1 MTKKILIAVGA
12 LLVLAVAAILVVPSF
27 INWNGYKQ
35 QIESEARKA
44 TGRDLSIDGDI
55 SLALLPAPKLS
66 VKGVR
71 FANAEGG
78 SAPDMATLES
88 LDVRVALMPLLSGK
102 IQVTSLTLVK
112 PTILLEKLPDGRGNW
127 QIAPVG
133 EIAPAPSEAAH
144 EGIGGGGLSLS
155 FDRVRIEN
163 GTFIYRDVAAGSEQ
177 KLEALDSEIHVGS
190 LSGPFDAT
198 GTATYQGIKAR
209 FEAGAGALSAGQP
222 ATVRLKLGLGA
233 PESVLEFSGT
243 VATETEAGP
252 HLTGKLLAAGDDLG
266 ALLNAVSPGAGS
278 SALTKQK
285 FSLSS
290 DIDAGAT
297 GGGAKNLT
305 LVLGDQQATGE
316 ASVELGEMIK
326 AKLAMSL
333 PGLDLDKLL
342 ALAAPAPGAQ
352 TPAAVPQTE
361 AKPPSF
367 ALPQNILADIDLGIE
382 AISYNNGV
390 VNKVRLVAQVANG
403 ELSLTRFNASLPGG
417 SDVALAGKLATV
429 EGLPSFAGTLELHSD
444 NLRSLLEWL
453 KVTIPDMPP
462 DRLRKLSLASR
473 VTATPNQLQIAEM
486 DLRFDS
492 SRVAGGI
499 VVALPTGDRK
509 VPGLGI
515 GLAIDKINLDA
526 YLPSKPAGAA
536 GTTQPAT
543 TQPSATGATQTAGAG
558 KETGSGG
565 LPLDALKPLA
575 GLNAN
580 VELKVG
586 SLTMNDQT
594 AKGVHLDATL
604 QGGTLTLR
612 DVSVKD
618 FAGGSGNLSGTVA
631 NLATEPTLDS
641 QFSLKVADATRV
653 LQFAGMENPPQKLGK
668 LAFTGKLSG
677 GRQQVAYDIAF
688 DIAGIGANGKA
699 KGTASGLGAGIPKI
713 DTDFALTAK
722 NAGPLLEMAGLAGAS
737 GAKLGQLDFSGT
749 AKSGEDQVTYNA
761 SLSLAGIAGKGSFD
775 GAVSG
780 LTGTPHVDTQ
790 IDLSADKPAPL
801 LALFGV
807 DGPTA
812 AKLGALAIRGTLKG
826 GADDMALNL
835 ALGGLGG
842 SATLQGGIKAMATP
856 PSFNLVMTANHP
868 ELRQLA
874 SAFAPNA
881 APGNASLGPLS
892 LSATAT
898 GTTENAKV
906 TDLALKMGPS
916 DLAGTVE
923 YAAPQGGRPMLTA
936 NLTSTMF
943 DVSPF
948 VPAPKGGDSKK
959 NAPAGERWSKE
970 PLDLSALDG
979 LDADVTAKAQHF
991 VMNETKIDNLD
1002 THMTLKDGTLT
1013 IDKFTGNTYGGAV
1026 DLAGTLASRGTPT
1039 FQGRLSGTN
1048 LSSSQLMGAGLLA
1061 DRITGPV
1068 TVTTDLNAAGAS
1080 MAELVSN
1087 LNGNGNLNGNITV
1100 LSKIEQ
1106 QVGSIGLNLLG
1117 SLAQQKLGAAGT
1129 QIQGLTQI
1137 ADTAYR
1143 AFTGVPNSLT
1153 GDFLI
1158 RNGKV
1163 TTDNLA
1169 LANANARALA
1179 QGAADLP
1186 AWTLDLL
1193 ATIFRAPDLNQPY
1206 LQLNLNGLLDSPNT
1220 KFKGFQGTNA
1230 SAPAA
1235 SDLLQQVL
1243 PSGTGTN
1250 GTQKPTGIWQ
1260 QILPGV
1266 LGTGQSGG
1274 GSGTG
1279 TPAPVPSVNIPGVT
1293 VPESAT
1299 TTAPTGNEP
1308 GAAGVTTAPETTAP
1322 AITAPATTIPETT
1335 APAITA
1341 PETTAPATTIPETA
1355 APATTGPA
1363 TTIPE
1368 TTAPATTA
1376 PVTTQPDTTTPPAA
1390 NGSST
1395 TEPGAAGATGA
1406 PAATETAPAQPD
1418 TTTEEPAGEPG
1429 AGGVDG
1435 TGGSSPNNL
1444 QPSQQSNPINQ
1455 LLQGILQQPSQQQ

>member
-12 LLVLAVAAILVVPSF
+12 LLVLAVAAVLVVPSF
-27 INWNGYKQ
+27 IDWNGYKQ

-78 SAPDMATLES
+78 SAPDMASLES

-112 PTILLEKLPDGRGNW
+112 PTILLEKLADGRGNW
-127 QIAPVG
+127 EMAPAG
-133 EIAPAPSEAAH
+133 EAAAAPSEAAH
-144 EGIGGGGLSLS
+144 EGIGNGGGLSLS
-155 FDRVRIEN
+155 FDRVRIQN
-163 GTFIYRDVAAGSEQ
+163 GTFVYRDAAAGTEH
-177 KLEALDSEIHVGS
+177 KLEALDSEIHVAS

-198 GTATYQGIKAR
+198 GTATYQGIKTR
-209 FEAGAGALSAGQP
+209 FEAEAGALSTGQP
-222 ATVRLKLGLGA
+222 ATVHLVLGLGD
-233 PESVLEFSGT
+233 PESKLEFSGT
-243 VATETEAGP
+243 ALAASEAGP
-252 HLTGKLLAAGDDLG
+252 HLAGKLSAAGDDLD
-266 ALLNAVSPGAGS
+266 ALLRAVSPG
-278 SALTKQK
+278 SAPSPLSKQK
-285 FSLSS
+285 FSLSM
-290 DIDAGAT
+290 DIDAGPT
-297 GGGAKNLT
+297 GGSAKNLT
-305 LVLGDQQATGE
+305 LALGDQQATGE
-316 ASVELGEMIK
+316 ATVALGETIK
-326 AKLAMSL
+326 AKLALSL
-333 PGLDLDKLL
+333 PRLDLDKLL
-342 ALAAPAPGAQ
+342 ASATPPTANQGQAPAP
-352 TPAAVPQTE
+352 VPQT
-361 AKPPSF
+361 KPPSF

-417 SDVALAGKLATV
+417 SDVALAGKLAAV

-453 KVTIPDMPP
+453 KIAMPDMPP

-473 VTATPNQLQIAEM
+473 VTATPSQLQIAEM

-492 SRVAGGI
+492 SRVAGGV
-499 VVALPTGDRK
+499 VVALPTGERK

-515 GLAIDKINLDA
+515 GLAIDQINLDA
-526 YLPSKPAGAA
+526 YLPPQPTGAA
-536 GTTQPAT
+536 PAQPTT
-543 TQPSATGATQTAGAG
+543 TQPSTGGTGQTADAG
-558 KETGSGG
+558 KAPSSGG

-618 FAGGSGNLSGTVA
+618 FAGGSGNLSGTVT
-631 NLATEPTLDS
+631 NLAAEPALDS

-653 LQFAGMENPPQKLGK
+653 LQFAGMANPPQKLGK

-688 DIAGIGANGKA
+688 DIAGIGASGKA

-713 DTDFALTAK
+713 DTDFNMTAK

-737 GAKLGQLDFSGT
+737 DAKLGQLDFSGT

-761 SLSLAGIAGKGSFD
+761 SLALAGIAGQGSFN

-790 IDLSADKPAPL
+790 IDLSADKPAAL

-812 AKLGALAIRGTLKG
+812 AKLGALAIKGTLKG

-835 ALGGLGG
+835 ALGALGG
-842 SATLQGGIKAMATP
+842 SATVQGGIKAMATP

-874 SAFAPNA
+874 SAFAPGA

-892 LSATAT
+892 LSATAS
-898 GTTENAKV
+898 GTTENAKI

-916 DLAGTVE
+916 DLAGTME
-923 YAAPQGGRPMLTA
+923 YAAPPGARPMLTA

-948 VPAPKGGDSKK
+948 VPPSKGGDSKK
-959 NAPAGERWSKE
+959 NAPAGDRWSKE
-970 PLDLSALDG
+970 PLDLSALDS

-991 VMNETKIDNLD
+991 VMNDTKIDDLD
-1002 THMTLKDGTLT
+1002 AHLTLKDGTLT

-1048 LSSSQLMGAGLLA
+1048 LSSSQLMGSGLLA

-1068 TVTTDLNAAGAS
+1068 TLTTDLNAAGAS

-1106 QVGSIGLNLLG
+1106 QVGSVGLNLLG
-1117 SLAQQKLGAAGT
+1117 SLAQQKLGGVGT

-1186 AWTLDLL
+1186 TWTLDML
-1193 ATIFRAPDLNQPY
+1193 ATVFRAPDLNQPF
-1206 LQLNLNGLLDSPNT
+1206 LQLNLNGLLDAPNT
-1220 KFKGFQGTNA
+1220 KFKGFQGTST

-1235 SDLLQQVL
+1235 TDLLQQVL
-1243 PSGTGTN
+1243 PSGTGTT
-1250 GTQKPTGIWQ
+1250 GTQKPAGIWQ
-1260 QILPGV
+1260 QILPGL
-1266 LGTGQSGG
+1266 LGTGQGG
-1274 GSGTG
+1274 GSGAG
-1279 TPAPVPSVNIPGVT
+1279 TPAPVPG
-1293 VPESAT
+1293 A
-1299 TTAPTGNEP
+1299 TTAPSGNEP
-1308 GAAGVTTAPETTAP
+1308 GAAGLTTAPT
-1322 AITAPATTIPETT
+1322 
-1335 APAITA
+1335 
-1341 PETTAPATTIPETA
+1341 
-1355 APATTGPA
+1355 
-1363 TTIPE
+1363 

-1376 PVTTQPDTTTPPAA
+1376 PATTAPSTTTPPAA
-1390 NGSST
+1390 NDNST
-1395 TEPGAAGATGA
+1395 VEPGAAGVAT
-1406 PAATETAPAQPD
+1406 PPVTTEPAPAQPD
-1418 TTTEEPAGEPG
+1418 STTQEPSGEPG

-1435 TGGSSPNNL
+1435 SGGSSQNSP
-1444 QPSQQSNPINQ
+1444 PSNQQNQGINK
-1455 LLQGILQQPSQQQ
+1455 LLQGILQQPTQQQ

>member
-12 LLVLAVAAILVVPSF
+12 LLVLAVAAVLVVPSF
-27 INWNGYKQ
+27 IDWNGYKA

-66 VKGVR
+66 VEGVR

-112 PTILLEKLPDGRGNW
+112 PTVLLEKLPDGHGNW
-127 QIAPVG
+127 EIAPAG
-133 EIAPAPSEAAH
+133 QAAPAPSEAAH
-144 EGIGGGGLSLS
+144 EGGSGTGGLALS
-155 FDRVRIEN
+155 FDSVRIEN
-163 GTFIYRDVAAGSEQ
+163 GTFIYRDAAAGSEQ

-209 FEAGAGALSAGQP
+209 FEANAGALNAGQP
-222 ATVRLKLGLGA
+222 ATVRLKLGLGD
-233 PESVLEFSGT
+233 PESTLEFAGMVTTAS
-243 VATETEAGP
+243 ETGP
-252 HLTGKLLAAGDDLG
+252 HLTGKLSAGGNDLS
-266 ALLNAVSPGAGS
+266 ALLKTVSPDSGS
-278 SALTKQK
+278 NALMKQK
-285 FSLSS
+285 FALSA
-290 DIDAGAT
+290 DIDAGAQ
-297 GGGAKNLT
+297 GGSAKNLT
-305 LVLGDQQATGE
+305 LALGDQQATGE
-316 ASVELGEMIK
+316 ATAELGELIK
-326 AKLAMSL
+326 AKLTLSL
-333 PGLDLDKLL
+333 PGLDLDKLM
-342 ALAAPAPGAQ
+342 ASAAPAAPADQGQAQ
-352 TPAAVPQTE
+352 QAAAPVPQTRG
-361 AKPPSF
+361 PSF
-367 ALPQNILADIDLGIE
+367 AIPQNIQADIDLGIE
-382 AISYNNGV
+382 AISYNSGV
-390 VNKVRLVAQVANG
+390 VNKVRMVAQVANG
-403 ELSLTRFNASLPGG
+403 EMSLTRFNASLPGG
-417 SDVALAGKLATV
+417 SDVALAGKLAAV
-429 EGLPSFAGTLELHSD
+429 EGVPSFAGTLELHSD

-453 KVTIPDMPP
+453 KVAMPAMPP
-462 DRLRKLSLASR
+462 DRLRKLSLSSR
-473 VTATPNQLQIAEM
+473 VTATPSQLQIAEM

-492 SRVAGGI
+492 SRVAGGV
-499 VVALPTGDRK
+499 VVALPNGERK

-526 YLPSKPAGAA
+526 YLPPEAA
-536 GTTQPAT
+536 GSGTGTQPAPTQPAT
-543 TQPSATGATQTAGAG
+543 TDNNNQAATQPADAA
-558 KETGSGG
+558 KAPPSGG

-631 NLATEPTLDS
+631 NLATQPTLDS
-641 QFSLKVADATRV
+641 QFNLKVADATRV

-677 GRQQVAYDIAF
+677 GGQQVAYDIAF

-699 KGTASGLGAGIPKI
+699 TGTASGLGAGIPKV

-749 AKSGEDQVTYNA
+749 AKSGDDQITYNA
-761 SLSLAGIAGKGSFD
+761 ALALAGISGKGSFN

-790 IDLSADKPAPL
+790 IDVSADKPAAL
-801 LALFGV
+801 LALFGI

-812 AKLGALAIRGTLKG
+812 AKLGALSIKGTLKG

-842 SATLQGGIKAMATP
+842 SATLQGGIKAMAAP

-868 ELRQLA
+868 EMRQLA
-874 SAFAPNA
+874 AAFAPDA

-898 GTTENAKV
+898 GTTQDAKV
-906 TDLALKMGPS
+906 TDLSLKMGPS
-916 DLAGTVE
+916 DLAGTLDYV
-923 YAAPQGGRPMLTA
+923 APPDGRPTLTA

-943 DVSPF
+943 DISPF
-948 VPAPKGGDSKK
+948 VPASKGGGGDANKK
-959 NAPAGERWSKE
+959 NAPAGDRWSKA
-970 PLDLSALDG
+970 PLDLSALDT

-991 VMNETKIDNLD
+991 VMNDTKIDNLD
-1002 THMTLKDGTLT
+1002 AHVTLKNGTLV

-1026 DLAGTLASRGTPT
+1026 DLAGTLVGHGTPT

-1048 LSSSQLMGAGLLA
+1048 LSSSELMGSGLLA

-1068 TVTTDLNAAGAS
+1068 SVTTDLNAAGAS
-1080 MAELVSN
+1080 MSEMVSN
-1087 LNGNGNLNGNITV
+1087 LNGNGNVNGDITV

-1106 QVGSIGLNLLG
+1106 QVGSVGLNLLG
-1117 SLAQQKLGAAGT
+1117 ALAQQKLGGVGT

-1143 AFTGVPNSLT
+1143 SFTGVPNSLT

-1169 LANANARALA
+1169 LANSNARALA

-1186 AWTLDLL
+1186 AWTLDFL
-1193 ATIFRAPDLNQPY
+1193 ATIFRAPDLNQPF
-1206 LQLNLNGLLDSPNT
+1206 LQLNLNGLLDQPNT
-1220 KFKGFQGTNA
+1220 KFKAFQGTNA

-1243 PSGTGTN
+1243 PSGTSN
-1250 GTQKPTGIWQ
+1250 SGTQKPANIWQ

-1279 TPAPVPSVNIPGVT
+1279 TPAAIPDQ
-1293 VPESAT
+1293 
-1299 TTAPTGNEP
+1299 
-1308 GAAGVTTAPETTAP
+1308 TAPEP
-1322 AITAPATTIPETT
+1322 GSGGL
-1335 APAITA
+1335 
-1341 PETTAPATTIPETA
+1341 TTAPATT
-1355 APATTGPA
+1355 
-1363 TTIPE
+1363 
-1368 TTAPATTA
+1368 
-1376 PVTTQPDTTTPPAA
+1376 VPDSGSATPPAA
-1390 NGSST
+1390 NDNST
-1395 TEPGAAGATGA
+1395 AAPGASGLTNPPAT
-1406 PAATETAPAQPD
+1406 TDTAPAQPD
-1418 TTTEEPAGEPG
+1418 NSAPDSSTEEPTGEPG
-1429 AGGVDG
+1429 AGGL
-1435 TGGSSPNNL
+1435 GGSSQNNRQPAQPNSALNKV
-1444 QPSQQSNPINQ
+1444 
-1455 LLQGILQQPSQQQ
+1455 LQGILQPPTQQQQQ

>member
-12 LLVLAVAAILVVPSF
+12 LLVLAVAALLVVPSF
-27 INWNGYKQ
+27 IDWNGYKA
-35 QIESEARKA
+35 QIESEARKQ

-102 IQVTSLTLVK
+102 IQVTSLILVK
-112 PTILLEKLPDGRGNW
+112 PTILLEKLPDGHGNW
-127 QIAPVG
+127 EIAPAG
-133 EIAPAPSEAAH
+133 ETAPAPSEAAH
-144 EGIGGGGLSLS
+144 EGIGNGGGLALS
-155 FDRVRIEN
+155 FDSVRIEN
-163 GTFIYRDVAAGSEQ
+163 GTFIYRDPAAGSEQ
-177 KLEALDSEIHVGS
+177 KLEALDSEIHIGS
-190 LSGPFDAT
+190 FSGPFDAT
-198 GTATYQGIKAR
+198 GSATYQGIKAR
-209 FEAGAGALSAGQP
+209 FEANAGALSAGQP
-222 ATVRLKLGLGA
+222 STVRLKLALGD
-233 PESVLEFSGT
+233 PESTLEFSGVVST
-243 VATETEAGP
+243 DPQAGP
-252 HLTGKLLAAGDDLG
+252 HLAGKLTAGGDDLSALMKALSPG
-266 ALLNAVSPGAGS
+266 GNANALL
-278 SALTKQK
+278 KQK
-285 FSLSS
+285 FSAST
-290 DIDAGAT
+290 DIDAGVA
-297 GGGAKNLT
+297 GGSAKNLT
-305 LVLGDQQATGE
+305 LALGDQQATGE
-316 ASVELGEMIK
+316 ATVALGDLIK
-326 AKLAMSL
+326 AKLTLSL
-333 PGLDLDKLL
+333 PRLDLDKLL
-342 ALAAPAPGAQ
+342 AAAAPPPAGDQSQAQAP
-352 TPAAVPQTE
+352 VPQTR
-361 AKPPSF
+361 PPSF
-367 ALPQNILADIDLGIE
+367 SLPQNILADIDLGIE

-403 ELSLTRFNASLPGG
+403 EVSVTRLNASLPGG
-417 SDVALAGKLATV
+417 SDVALAGKLAAV

-453 KVTIPDMPP
+453 KVAMPAMPP
-462 DRLRKLSLASR
+462 DRLRKLSLSSR
-473 VTATPNQLQIAEM
+473 VTATPSQLQIAEM

-492 SRVAGGI
+492 SRVAGGV
-499 VVALPTGDRK
+499 VVALPNAERK

-515 GLAIDKINLDA
+515 GLAIDQINLDA
-526 YLPSKPAGAA
+526 YLPAAGAA
-536 GTTQPAT
+536 DTTQPQTTQPAT
-543 TQPSATGATQTAGAG
+543 TQPGTTQAGSADTTQTADAS
-558 KETGSGG
+558 KPKPSGG

-586 SLTMNDQT
+586 SLTMNEQT

-618 FAGGSGNLSGTVA
+618 FAGGSGSLSGTVA

-653 LQFAGMENPPQKLGK
+653 LQFAGMDNPPQKLGK
-668 LAFTGKLSG
+668 LAFTGKLSSG
-677 GRQQVAYDIAF
+677 GQQIAYDIAF

-699 KGTASGLGAGIPKI
+699 KGTASGLGAGIPRI

-737 GAKLGQLDFSGT
+737 NAKLGQLDFSGT
-749 AKSGEDQVTYNA
+749 AKSGDDQITYNA
-761 SLSLAGIAGKGSFD
+761 VLALAGIVAKGSFD

-780 LTGTPHVDTQ
+780 LTGTPNVDTQ
-790 IDLSADKPAPL
+790 IDLSADKPAAL
-801 LALFGV
+801 LGLFGV

-812 AKLGALAIRGTLKG
+812 AKLGALAIKGTLKG

-842 SATLQGGIKAMATP
+842 SATLQGGIKPMATP

-874 SAFAPNA
+874 AAFAPDA
-881 APGNASLGPLS
+881 APGNGSLGPLS

-906 TDLALKMGPS
+906 TDLSLKMGAS
-916 DLAGTVE
+916 DLAGTAE
-923 YAAPQGGRPMLTA
+923 YAAPAGGRPMLTA

-948 VPAPKGGDSKK
+948 VPASAGNGNSKK
-959 NAPAGERWSKE
+959 NTPAGDRWSKE
-970 PLDLSALDG
+970 PLDLSALDSM
-979 LDADVTAKAQHF
+979 DADVTAKAQHF
-991 VMNETKIDNLD
+991 VMNDTKIDNLD
-1002 THMTLKDGTLT
+1002 AHLVLKNGTLV
-1013 IDKFTGNTYGGAV
+1013 IDKFTGNTFGGAV

-1039 FQGRLSGTN
+1039 FQGRFAGTN

-1068 TVTTDLNAAGAS
+1068 SVTTDLNAAGAS
-1080 MAELVSN
+1080 MNELVNS

-1106 QVGSIGLNLLG
+1106 QVGSVGLNLLG
-1117 SLAQQKLGAAGT
+1117 SLAQQKLGGVGT
-1129 QIQGLTQI
+1129 QIQGLTQV

-1153 GDFLI
+1153 GDFQI
-1158 RNGKV
+1158 RDGKV

-1186 AWTLDLL
+1186 DWTIDFL
-1193 ATIFRAPDLNQPY
+1193 ATVFRAPDLNQPF
-1206 LQLNLNGLLDSPNT
+1206 LQLNLNGLLDAPNT
-1220 KFKGFQGTNA
+1220 KFKAFQGTNA

-1243 PSGTGTN
+1243 PSGTGNN
-1250 GTQKPTGIWQ
+1250 GTQKPSTIWQ

-1266 LGTGQSGG
+1266 LGTGGG

-1279 TPAPVPSVNIPGVT
+1279 TPAAVPSSNEPGAGGVNAAPVTSTPTVTAPAVTAPSVTTTPPANDNTSVEPGGAGVT
-1293 VPESAT
+1293 GTPPAPAT
-1299 TTAPTGNEP
+1299 DVAPAQPDSTAPEPSSEP
-1308 GAAGVTTAPETTAP
+1308 GAAGV
-1322 AITAPATTIPETT
+1322 
-1335 APAITA
+1335 
-1341 PETTAPATTIPETA
+1341 
-1355 APATTGPA
+1355 G
-1363 TTIPE
+1363 
-1368 TTAPATTA
+1368 
-1376 PVTTQPDTTTPPAA
+1376 
-1390 NGSST
+1390 
-1395 TEPGAAGATGA
+1395 
-1406 PAATETAPAQPD
+1406 
-1418 TTTEEPAGEPG
+1418 
-1429 AGGVDG
+1429 
-1435 TGGSSPNNL
+1435 GGSTQNNL
-1444 QPSQQSNPINQ
+1444 QPTQPSGGLNK
-1455 LLQGILQQPSQQQ
+1455 LLQGILKQQNQQQ

>member
-12 LLVLAVAAILVVPSF
+12 LLLLAVAAILVVPSF

-35 QIESEARKA
+35 QIESEARKT

-127 QIAPVG
+127 QIAPAG
-133 EIAPAPSEAAH
+133 ETALAPSEAAH

-163 GTFIYRDVAAGSEQ
+163 GTFIYRDAAAGSEQ

-209 FEAGAGALSAGQP
+209 FEASAGALSAGQP
-222 ATVRLKLGLGA
+222 ATVRLKLGLGD
-233 PESVLEFSGT
+233 PESTLEFSGT
-243 VATETEAGP
+243 VATTAEAGP
-252 HLTGKLLAAGDDLG
+252 HLTGKLSAAGDDLG
-266 ALLNAVSPGAGS
+266 ALLNTVSPGAGS

-290 DIDAGAT
+290 DIDAGAA
-297 GGGAKNLT
+297 GGSAKNLT

-316 ASVELGEMIK
+316 ASVELGETIK
-326 AKLAMSL
+326 AKLTMSL

-342 ALAAPAPGAQ
+342 ALAAPAPGAQAQ

-390 VNKVRLVAQVANG
+390 INKVRLVAQVANG

-417 SDVALAGKLATV
+417 SDVALAGKLAAV

-453 KVTIPDMPP
+453 KVAMPDMPP

-473 VTATPNQLQIAEM
+473 VTATPSQLQIAEM

-526 YLPSKPAGAA
+526 YLPPKPAGAA
-536 GTTQPAT
+536 GTAQPAT
-543 TQPSATGATQTAGAG
+543 TQPSATGATQPADAG

-580 VELKVG
+580 VEVKVG
-586 SLTMNDQT
+586 SLTMNEQT

-618 FAGGSGNLSGTVA
+618 FAGGSGNLSGTVT
-631 NLATEPTLDS
+631 NLATAPALDS

-677 GRQQVAYDIAF
+677 GGQQVAYDIAF
-688 DIAGIGANGKA
+688 DIAGIGANGQA
-699 KGTASGLGAGIPKI
+699 KGTASGLGAGIPKV

-737 GAKLGQLDFSGT
+737 NAKLGQLDFSGT
-749 AKSGEDQVTYNA
+749 AKSGADQITYNA
-761 SLSLAGIAGKGSFD
+761 TLSLAGIAGNGSFN
-775 GAVSG
+775 GTVSG

-790 IDLSADKPAPL
+790 IDLSADKPAAL

-812 AKLGALAIRGTLKG
+812 AKLGALAIKGTLKG

-916 DLAGTVE
+916 DLAGTAE
-923 YAAPQGGRPMLTA
+923 YAAPPGGRPMLTA

-948 VPAPKGGDSKK
+948 VPASKGGDSKK
-959 NAPAGERWSKE
+959 NVPPGERWSKE
-970 PLDLSALDG
+970 PLDLSALDS

-991 VMNETKIDNLD
+991 VMNDTKIDNLD
-1002 THMTLKDGTLT
+1002 AHATLKDGMLT

-1061 DRITGPV
+1061 DRISGPV

-1106 QVGSIGLNLLG
+1106 QVGSVGLNLLG
-1117 SLAQQKLGAAGT
+1117 SLAQQKLGGVGT
-1129 QIQGLTQI
+1129 QIQGLTQV

-1169 LANANARALA
+1169 LANANARALG

-1186 AWTLDLL
+1186 AWTLDFL

-1206 LQLNLNGLLDSPNT
+1206 LQLNLNGLLDAPNT

-1235 SDLLQQVL
+1235 TDLLQQVL

-1250 GTQKPTGIWQ
+1250 GAQKPAGIWQ

-1293 VPESAT
+1293 VPDNAT

-1308 GAAGVTTAPETTAP
+1308 GAAGVTTAP
-1322 AITAPATTIPETT
+1322 
-1335 APAITA
+1335 
-1341 PETTAPATTIPETA
+1341 
-1355 APATTGPA
+1355 
-1363 TTIPE
+1363 
-1368 TTAPATTA
+1368 
-1376 PVTTQPDTTTPPAA
+1376 VTTQPDTTTPPAS
-1390 NGSST
+1390 NDNST
-1395 TEPGAAGATGA
+1395 VEPGAAGATGA
-1406 PAATETAPAQPD
+1406 PAATETTPAQPDTTTPPASNDNSTAEPGAAGATDAPAATETTPAQPD
-1418 TTTEEPAGEPG
+1418 TTTEQPTGEPG

-1435 TGGSSPNNL
+1435 TGGSSQNNL
-1444 QPSQQSNPINQ
+1444 QPSQQNNGINK

>member
-12 LLVLAVAAILVVPSF
+12 LLVLAVAALLIVPSF
-27 INWNGYKQ
+27 INWNGYKA
-35 QIESEARKA
+35 QIESEARKQ
-44 TGRDLSIDGDI
+44 TGRDLRIDGDI

-78 SAPDMATLES
+78 SAPDMASLDS

-127 QIAPVG
+127 EIAPAG
-133 EIAPAPSEAAH
+133 ETAPAPSEAAH
-144 EGIGGGGLSLS
+144 EGIGSGGGLALS
-155 FDRVRIEN
+155 FDSVRIEN
-163 GTFIYRDVAAGSEQ
+163 GTFIYRDPAAGSEQ

-198 GTATYQGIKAR
+198 GSATYQGIKAR
-209 FEAGAGALSAGQP
+209 FEANAGALSPGQP
-222 ATVRLKLGLGA
+222 SAVRLKLALGN
-233 PESVLEFSGT
+233 PESALEFAGMVSTGG
-243 VATETEAGP
+243 EAGP
-252 HLTGKLLAAGDDLG
+252 HLTGKLTAAGDDLS
-266 ALLNAVSPGAGS
+266 ALVNALSPGGGPNPVMR
-278 SALTKQK
+278 QK
-285 FSLSS
+285 FAFAT
-290 DIDAGAT
+290 DIDAGPA
-297 GGGAKNLT
+297 GGSAQNLA
-305 LVLGDQQATGE
+305 LALGDQQATGE
-316 ASVELGEMIK
+316 ATVALGEIIK
-326 AKLAMSL
+326 AKLTLSL
-333 PGLDLDKLL
+333 PRLDLDKLL
-342 ALAAPAPGAQ
+342 AVAAP
-352 TPAAVPQTE
+352 PAAGDQSQAQAPVPQTR
-361 AKPPSF
+361 PPSF
-367 ALPQNILADIDLGIE
+367 SLPQNILADIDLGIE

-403 ELSLTRFNASLPGG
+403 EVSVTRFNASLPGG
-417 SDVALAGKLATV
+417 SDVALAGKLAAV

-453 KVTIPDMPP
+453 KVAMPAMPP
-462 DRLRKLSLASR
+462 DRMRKLSLASR
-473 VTATPNQLQIAEM
+473 VTATPSQLQIAEM

-492 SRVAGGI
+492 SRVAGGV
-499 VVALPTGDRK
+499 VVALPNAERK

-515 GLAIDKINLDA
+515 GLAIDQINLDA
-526 YLPSKPAGAA
+526 YLPVAGAA
-536 GTTQPAT
+536 DTAQPQTTQSGTTQPGT
-543 TQPSATGATQTAGAG
+543 TQPGSTDATQTADAS
-558 KETGSGG
+558 KPKPSGG

-586 SLTMNDQT
+586 SLTMNEQT

-604 QGGTLTLR
+604 QGGTLTMR

-618 FAGGSGNLSGTVA
+618 FAGGSGSLSGTVA

-668 LAFTGKLSG
+668 LAFTGKLSSG
-677 GRQQVAYDIAF
+677 GQQIAYDIAF
-688 DIAGIGANGKA
+688 DVAGIGANGKA
-699 KGTASGLGAGIPKI
+699 KGTASGLGAGIPRI

-737 GAKLGQLDFSGT
+737 NAKLGQLDFSGT
-749 AKSGEDQVTYNA
+749 AKSGDDQITYNA
-761 SLSLAGIAGKGSFD
+761 ALALAGIVAKGTFD

-790 IDLSADKPAPL
+790 IDLSADKPAAL

-812 AKLGALAIRGTLKG
+812 AKLGALAIKGTLKG

-842 SATLQGGIKAMATP
+842 SATLQGGIKPMATP

-874 SAFAPNA
+874 AAFAPGA
-881 APGNASLGPLS
+881 APGNNSLGPLS

-906 TDLALKMGPS
+906 TDLSLKMGPS
-916 DLAGTVE
+916 DLAGTAE
-923 YAAPQGGRPMLTA
+923 YAAPPGGRPMLTA

-948 VPAPKGGDSKK
+948 VPASTGNGNSKK
-959 NAPAGERWSKE
+959 NTPAGDRWSKE
-970 PLDLSALDG
+970 PLDLSALDSM
-979 LDADVTAKAQHF
+979 DADVTAKAQHF
-991 VMNETKIDNLD
+991 VMNDTKIDNLD
-1002 THMTLKDGTLT
+1002 AHVVLKNGTLVV
-1013 IDKFTGNTYGGAV
+1013 DKFTGNTFGGAV
-1026 DLAGTLASRGTPT
+1026 DLAGTLAGRGTPT
-1039 FQGRLSGTN
+1039 FQGRLAGTN

-1068 TVTTDLNAAGAS
+1068 SVTTDLNAAGAS
-1080 MAELVSN
+1080 MNELINN

-1106 QVGSIGLNLLG
+1106 QVGSVGLNLLG
-1117 SLAQQKLGAAGT
+1117 SLAQQKLGGVGT
-1129 QIQGLTQI
+1129 QIQGLTQV

-1186 AWTLDLL
+1186 DWTLDFL
-1193 ATIFRAPDLNQPY
+1193 ATVFRAPDLNQPF
-1206 LQLNLNGLLDSPNT
+1206 LQLNLNGLLDAPNT
-1220 KFKGFQGTNA
+1220 KFKAFQGTNA

-1243 PSGTGTN
+1243 PSGTGN
-1250 GTQKPTGIWQ
+1250 SGAQKPSTIWQ

-1266 LGTGQSGG
+1266 LGTGGG

-1279 TPAPVPSVNIPGVT
+1279 TPAAVPSSNEPGAGGVNAAPVVNTPAPATPSVT
-1293 VPESAT
+1293 ATPPANDNTSA
-1299 TTAPTGNEP
+1299 EP
-1308 GAAGVTTAPETTAP
+1308 GAAGVTGTPP
-1322 AITAPATTIPETT
+1322 APATDI
-1335 APAITA
+1335 AP
-1341 PETTAPATTIPETA
+1341 
-1355 APATTGPA
+1355 
-1363 TTIPE
+1363 
-1368 TTAPATTA
+1368 
-1376 PVTTQPDTTTPPAA
+1376 TQPD
-1390 NGSST
+1390 S
-1395 TEPGAAGATGA
+1395 
-1406 PAATETAPAQPD
+1406 
-1418 TTTEEPAGEPG
+1418 TTEEPSSEPG
-1429 AGGVDG
+1429 AGGV
-1435 TGGSSPNNL
+1435 GGSSQNNL
-1444 QPSQQSNPINQ
+1444 QPTQQNNGINKI
-1455 LLQGILQQPSQQQ
+1455 LEGFLQKPAQQQ

>member
-1 MTKKILIAVGA
+1 MTKKILIAVGI
-12 LLVLAVAAILVVPSF
+12 LLVLAIAAILVVPSF
-27 INWNGYKQ
+27 INWNGYKA
-35 QIESEARKA
+35 QIESEARKT

-78 SAPDMATLES
+78 SAPDMATLDS

-127 QIAPVG
+127 ELAPAG
-133 EIAPAPSEAAH
+133 ETAPAPSEAAH
-144 EGIGGGGLSLS
+144 EGISGGGGLSLS

-163 GTFIYRDVAAGSEQ
+163 GTFIYRDAAAGSEQ

-190 LSGPFDAT
+190 LAGPFDAT

-209 FEAGAGALSAGQP
+209 FEADAGALSAGQP
-222 ATVRLKLGLGA
+222 STVRLKLGLGD
-233 PESVLEFSGT
+233 PESTLEFAGTMAT
-243 VATETEAGP
+243 VAEAGP
-252 HLTGKLLAAGDDLG
+252 HVTGKLSAGGDDLS

-278 SALTKQK
+278 NALTKQK

-290 DIDAGAT
+290 DIDAGAA
-297 GGGAKNLT
+297 GGSAKNLI
-305 LVLGDQQATGE
+305 LALGDQQASGE
-316 ASVELGEMIK
+316 ASVELGELIK

-342 ALAAPAPGAQ
+342 ASAAPAPGDQ
-352 TPAAVPQTE
+352 TQTQAPVPQT
-361 AKPPSF
+361 KPPNF

-417 SDVALAGKLATV
+417 SDVALAGRLAAV

-453 KVTIPDMPP
+453 KVAMPDMPP

-499 VVALPTGDRK
+499 VVALPTGERK

-515 GLAIDKINLDA
+515 GLAVDQINLDA
-526 YLPSKPAGAA
+526 YLPPSPAGAA
-536 GTTQPAT
+536 STAQPATAQPAT
-543 TQPSATGATQTAGAG
+543 TQPGSTDATQPADSG
-558 KETGSGG
+558 KPAPSGG

-618 FAGGSGNLSGTVA
+618 FAGGSGNLSGTVV
-631 NLATEPTLDS
+631 NLAAEPTLDS

-653 LQFAGMENPPQKLGK
+653 LQFAGMDNPPQKLGK

-677 GRQQVAYDIAF
+677 GRQQIAYDIAF

-699 KGTASGLGAGIPKI
+699 NGTASGLGAGIPKI
-713 DTDFALTAK
+713 DTDFAITAK

-749 AKSGEDQVTYNA
+749 AKSGNDQITYNA
-761 SLSLAGIAGKGSFD
+761 ALALAGIAGKGSFD
-775 GAVSG
+775 GTLSG
-780 LTGTPHVDTQ
+780 LTGTPQVDTR
-790 IDLSADKPAPL
+790 IDLAADKPSAL

-812 AKLGALAIRGTLKG
+812 AKLGALAIKGTLKG
-826 GADDMALNL
+826 SADDMALNL

-856 PSFNLVMTANHP
+856 PSFNLIMTANHP

-874 SAFAPNA
+874 SAFAPDA
-881 APGNASLGPLS
+881 APGNGSLGPMS

-923 YAAPQGGRPMLTA
+923 YAVPAGGRPMLTA

-948 VPAPKGGDSKK
+948 VPASAGGDSKK
-959 NAPAGERWSKE
+959 NAPAGDRWSKE
-970 PLDLSALDG
+970 PLDLSALDSM
-979 LDADVTAKAQHF
+979 DADVTAKAQHF
-991 VMNETKIDNLD
+991 VMNDTKIDNLD
-1002 THMTLKDGTLT
+1002 AHVTLKNGTLV
-1013 IDKFTGNTYGGAV
+1013 IDKFTGNTFGGAV
-1026 DLAGTLASRGTPT
+1026 DLAGTLAGRGTPT
-1039 FQGRLSGTN
+1039 FQGRLAGTN

-1068 TVTTDLNAAGAS
+1068 SVTTDLNAAGAS
-1080 MAELVSN
+1080 MAELVNN
-1087 LNGNGNLNGNITV
+1087 LNGSGNLNGNITV

-1106 QVGSIGLNLLG
+1106 QVGSVGLNLLG

-1186 AWTLDLL
+1186 AWTLDFL

-1206 LQLNLNGLLDSPNT
+1206 LQLNLNGLLDAPNT
-1220 KFKGFQGTNA
+1220 KFKAFQGTNA

-1250 GTQKPTGIWQ
+1250 GTQKPAGIWQ
-1260 QILPGV
+1260 QILPGL
-1266 LGTGQSGG
+1266 LGTGQTGG

-1279 TPAPVPSVNIPGVT
+1279 TPAPVPSVNIPDQTAPG
-1293 VPESAT
+1293 SAT
-1299 TTAPTGNEP
+1299 TTPPAGSEP
-1308 GAAGVTTAPETTAP
+1308 GAAGVNTAPL
-1322 AITAPATTIPETT
+1322 
-1335 APAITA
+1335 
-1341 PETTAPATTIPETA
+1341 
-1355 APATTGPA
+1355 
-1363 TTIPE
+1363 
-1368 TTAPATTA
+1368 
-1376 PVTTQPDTTTPPAA
+1376 TTQPESATGTVTPPAA
-1390 NGSST
+1390 NDNT
-1395 TEPGAAGATGA
+1395 TAEPGAAGATGA
-1406 PAATETAPAQPD
+1406 PATTTDTAPAQPE
-1418 TTTEEPAGEPG
+1418 TTPPAPTTEEPAGEPG
-1429 AGGVDG
+1429 AGGIDG
-1435 TGGSSPNNL
+1435 AAGSSQNNL
-1444 QPSQQSNPINQ
+1444 QPSQQNNGINK
-1455 LLQGILQQPSQQQ
+1455 LLQGIIQQQ

>member
-12 LLVLAVAAILVVPSF
+12 LLVLAVAAILIVPSF
-27 INWNGYKQ
+27 IDWNGYKA
-35 QIESEARKA
+35 QIESEARKQ
-44 TGRDLSIDGDI
+44 TGRNLSIDGDI

-88 LDVRVALMPLLSGK
+88 LDVRVALLPLLSGK

-112 PTILLEKLPDGRGNW
+112 PTILLEKLPDGHGNW
-127 QIAPVG
+127 
-133 EIAPAPSEAAH
+133 EIAPAGETAPSEGAH
-144 EGIGGGGLSLS
+144 EGIGSGGGLALS
-155 FDRVRIEN
+155 FDSVRIEN
-163 GTFIYRDVAAGSEQ
+163 GTFIYRDPAAGSEQ
-177 KLEALDSEIHVGS
+177 KLDALDSEIHIGS

-198 GTATYQGIKAR
+198 GSAAYQGIKAR
-209 FEAGAGALSAGQP
+209 FEANAGALAAGQP
-222 ATVRLKLGLGA
+222 STVRLKLALGN
-233 PESVLEFSGT
+233 PESTLEFSG
-243 VATETEAGP
+243 VASTGGEAGP
-252 HLTGKLLAAGDDLG
+252 HLAGKLTAGGGDLS
-266 ALLNAVSPGAGS
+266 ALMNALSPGGGS
-278 SALTKQK
+278 NPLMKQK
-285 FSLSS
+285 FSLAT
-290 DIDAGAT
+290 DIDAGPE
-297 GGGAKNLT
+297 GGSAKNLI
-305 LVLGDQQATGE
+305 LALGDQQATGE
-316 ASVELGEMIK
+316 AAVALGEIIK
-326 AKLAMSL
+326 AKLTMSL
-333 PGLDLDKLL
+333 PRLDLDKLL
-342 ALAAPAPGAQ
+342 AATPPPPAGDQSQAQAP
-352 TPAAVPQTE
+352 VPQTR
-361 AKPPSF
+361 PPSF
-367 ALPQNILADIDLGIE
+367 SLPQNILADIDLGIE

-403 ELSLTRFNASLPGG
+403 EVSVTRFNASLPGG
-417 SDVALAGKLATV
+417 SDVALAGKLAAV

-453 KVTIPDMPP
+453 KVAMPAMPP

-473 VTATPNQLQIAEM
+473 VTATPSQLQIAEM

-492 SRVAGGI
+492 SRVAGGV
-499 VVALPTGDRK
+499 VVALPNAERK

-515 GLAIDKINLDA
+515 GLAIDQINLDA
-526 YLPSKPAGAA
+526 YLPAAGAA
-536 GTTQPAT
+536 DTTQPATAQPSTTQPAT
-543 TQPSATGATQTAGAG
+543 TGTAQTADAT
-558 KETGSGG
+558 KPKPSGG

-631 NLATEPTLDS
+631 DLATEPTLDS

-653 LQFAGMENPPQKLGK
+653 LQFIGMANPPQKLGK
-668 LAFTGKLSG
+668 LAFTGKLSSG
-677 GRQQVAYDIAF
+677 GQQITYDIAF
-688 DIAGIGANGKA
+688 DVAGIGANGKA
-699 KGTASGLGAGIPKI
+699 TGTASGLGAGIPKI

-722 NAGPLLEMAGLAGAS
+722 NAGPLLEMAGIAGAS
-737 GAKLGQLDFSGT
+737 NAKLGQLDFSGT
-749 AKSGEDQVTYNA
+749 AKSGDDQITYNA
-761 SLSLAGIAGKGSFD
+761 ALALAGIVAKGTFN

-780 LTGTPHVDTQ
+780 LAGTPHVDTQ
-790 IDLSADKPAPL
+790 MDLSADKPAAL

-812 AKLGALAIRGTLKG
+812 AKLGALAIKGTLKG

-842 SATLQGGIKAMATP
+842 SATLQGGVKPMATP

-874 SAFAPNA
+874 SAFAPGA
-881 APGNASLGPLS
+881 APGNSSLGPLS

-906 TDLALKMGPS
+906 TDFSLKMGAS
-916 DLAGTVE
+916 DLAGTAE
-923 YAAPQGGRPMLTA
+923 YAAPPGGRPMLTA

-948 VPAPKGGDSKK
+948 VPASTGSSNSKK
-959 NAPAGERWSKE
+959 NTPAGDRWSKE
-970 PLDLSALDG
+970 PLDLSALDSM
-979 LDADVTAKAQHF
+979 DADVTAKAQHF
-991 VMNETKIDNLD
+991 VMNDTKIDNLD
-1002 THMTLKDGTLT
+1002 AHVVLKNGTLV
-1013 IDKFTGNTYGGAV
+1013 IDKFTGNTFGGAV
-1026 DLAGTLASRGTPT
+1026 DLAGTLAGHGTPT
-1039 FQGRLSGTN
+1039 FQGRLAGTN
-1048 LSSSQLMGAGLLA
+1048 LSSSQLMGTGLLA

-1068 TVTTDLNAAGAS
+1068 SVTTDLNAAGAS
-1080 MAELVSN
+1080 MNELINS

-1106 QVGSIGLNLLG
+1106 QVGSVGLNLLG
-1117 SLAQQKLGAAGT
+1117 SLAQQKLGGVGT
-1129 QIQGLTQI
+1129 QIQGLTQV

-1158 RNGKV
+1158 RDGKV

-1186 AWTLDLL
+1186 DWTIDFL
-1193 ATIFRAPDLNQPY
+1193 ATVFRAPDLNQPFM
-1206 LQLNLNGLLDSPNT
+1206 QLNLNGLLDSPNT
-1220 KFKGFQGTNA
+1220 KFKAFQGTNA

-1243 PSGTGTN
+1243 PSGTGNST
-1250 GTQKPTGIWQ
+1250 KPSNIWQ

-1266 LGTGQSGG
+1266 LGTGGSGG

-1279 TPAPVPSVNIPGVT
+1279 TPAAVPN
-1293 VPESAT
+1293 
-1299 TTAPTGNEP
+1299 GNEP
-1308 GAAGVTTAPETTAP
+1308 GAGGVNAAPVTSAP
-1322 AITAPATTIPETT
+1322 PA
-1335 APAITA
+1335 
-1341 PETTAPATTIPETA
+1341 TA
-1355 APATTGPA
+1355 AP
-1363 TTIPE
+1363 
-1368 TTAPATTA
+1368 
-1376 PVTTQPDTTTPPAA
+1376 PVTNTPPA
-1390 NGSST
+1390 NDNSSA
-1395 TEPGAAGATGA
+1395 EPGAAGATGT
-1406 PAATETAPAQPD
+1406 PTVTDPPPAQPD
-1418 TTTEEPAGEPG
+1418 STTEEPSSEPG
-1429 AGGVDG
+1429 AGGIG
-1435 TGGSSPNNL
+1435 GGSP
-1444 QPSQQSNPINQ
+1444 
-1455 LLQGILQQPSQQQ
+1455 

>member
-12 LLVLAVAAILVVPSF
+12 LLVLAVAAVLVVPSF
-27 INWNGYKQ
+27 IDWNGYKQ

-71 FANAEGG
+71 FANVEGG

-88 LDVRVALMPLLSGK
+88 LDVRVALMPLLSGN
-102 IQVTSLTLVK
+102 IQITSLTLVK
-112 PTILLEKLPDGRGNW
+112 PTILLEKLADGRGNW
-127 QIAPVG
+127 EMARAG
-133 EIAPAPSEAAH
+133 EAAAAPSEAAH

-155 FDRVRIEN
+155 FDRVRIQN
-163 GTFIYRDVAAGSEQ
+163 GTFVYRDAAAGTEH
-177 KLEALDSEIHVGS
+177 KLEALDSEIHVAS

-209 FEAGAGALSAGQP
+209 FEAEAGALSTGQP
-222 ATVRLKLGLGA
+222 ATVHLVLGLGD
-233 PESVLEFSGT
+233 PESKLEFSGT
-243 VATETEAGP
+243 ALAAGEGGP
-252 HLTGKLLAAGDDLG
+252 HLAGKLSAAGDDLG
-266 ALLNAVSPGAGS
+266 ALLHAVSPG
-278 SALTKQK
+278 SAPSPLTKQK
-285 FSLSS
+285 FLLST
-290 DIDAGAT
+290 DIDAGAA
-297 GGGAKNLT
+297 GGSAKNLT
-305 LVLGDQQATGE
+305 LALGDQQATGE
-316 ASVELGEMIK
+316 AAVEMGETIK
-326 AKLAMSL
+326 AKLALSL
-333 PGLDLDKLL
+333 PRLDLDKLL
-342 ALAAPAPGAQ
+342 ASATPPSGTQDQAQAP
-352 TPAAVPQTE
+352 VPQT
-361 AKPPSF
+361 KPPSF
-367 ALPQNILADIDLGIE
+367 ALPQNILADIDLGVE

-403 ELSLTRFNASLPGG
+403 ELSLTRFSASLPGG
-417 SDVALAGKLATV
+417 SDVALAGKLAAV
-429 EGLPSFAGTLELHSD
+429 EGLPSFAGTMELHSD

-453 KVTIPDMPP
+453 KIAMPDMPP

-473 VTATPNQLQIAEM
+473 VTATPSQLQIAEM

-492 SRVAGGI
+492 SRVAGG
-499 VVALPTGDRK
+499 VVIALPTGERK

-515 GLAIDKINLDA
+515 GLAIDTINLDA
-526 YLPSKPAGAA
+526 YLPPRPAGAA
-536 GTTQPAT
+536 APAQPAATQPNTGGTAQT
-543 TQPSATGATQTAGAG
+543 ADAGKAPSA
-558 KETGSGG
+558 GG

-618 FAGGSGNLSGTVA
+618 FAGGSGNLSGTVT
-631 NLATEPTLDS
+631 NLAAEPALDS

-688 DIAGIGANGKA
+688 DIAGIGANGQA

-713 DTDFALTAK
+713 DTDFNMTAK
-722 NAGPLLEMAGLAGAS
+722 NAGPLFEMAGLAGAS

-749 AKSGEDQVTYNA
+749 AKSGEDQITYNA
-761 SLSLAGIAGKGSFD
+761 SLALAGIAGQGSFN

-790 IDLSADKPAPL
+790 IDLSADKPAAL

-812 AKLGALAIRGTLKG
+812 AKLGALAIKGTLKG

-842 SATLQGGIKAMATP
+842 SATIQGGIKAMATP

-874 SAFAPNA
+874 SAFAPGA

-892 LSATAT
+892 LSATAS
-898 GTTENAKV
+898 GTTENAKIA
-906 TDLALKMGPS
+906 DLALKMGPS

-923 YAAPQGGRPMLTA
+923 YAAPPGGRPMLTA

-948 VPAPKGGDSKK
+948 VPPSKGGDSKK
-959 NAPAGERWSKE
+959 NAPAGDRWSKE
-970 PLDLSALDG
+970 PLDLSALDS

-991 VMNETKIDNLD
+991 VMNDTKIADLD
-1002 THMTLKDGTLT
+1002 AHLTLKDGTLT

-1026 DLAGTLASRGTPT
+1026 DVAGTLASRGTPT

-1048 LSSSQLMGAGLLA
+1048 LSSSQLMGSGLLA

-1106 QVGSIGLNLLG
+1106 QVGSVGLNLLG
-1117 SLAQQKLGAAGT
+1117 SLAQQKLGGVGT
-1129 QIQGLTQI
+1129 QIQGLAQI

-1186 AWTLDLL
+1186 TWTLDML
-1193 ATIFRAPDLNQPY
+1193 ATIFRAPDLNQPF
-1206 LQLNLNGLLDSPNT
+1206 LQLNLNGLLDAPNT
-1220 KFKGFQGTNA
+1220 KFKGFQGTST

-1235 SDLLQQVL
+1235 TDLLQQVL
-1243 PSGTGTN
+1243 PSGTGST
-1250 GTQKPTGIWQ
+1250 GAQKPAGIWQ
-1260 QILPGV
+1260 QILPGL
-1266 LGTGQSGG
+1266 LGTGQGG

-1279 TPAPVPSVNIPGVT
+1279 TPAPVPG
-1293 VPESAT
+1293 A
-1299 TTAPTGNEP
+1299 TTAPSSNEPGAAGLTTAPATTSPGTTTPPASNDNATVEP
-1308 GAAGVTTAPETTAP
+1308 GAAGVTNP
-1322 AITAPATTIPETT
+1322 PATTD
-1335 APAITA
+1335 
-1341 PETTAPATTIPETA
+1341 TIPAE
-1355 APATTGPA
+1355 PGS
-1363 TTIPE
+1363 
-1368 TTAPATTA
+1368 
-1376 PVTTQPDTTTPPAA
+1376 TTQEP
-1390 NGSST
+1390 SS
-1395 TEPGAAGATGA
+1395 
-1406 PAATETAPAQPD
+1406 
-1418 TTTEEPAGEPG
+1418 EPG
-1429 AGGVDG
+1429 AGGVNG
-1435 TGGSSPNNL
+1435 TGGSSQNNA
-1444 QPSQQSNPINQ
+1444 PTNQQNNGINQ
-1455 LLQGILQQPSQQQ
+1455 LLQGILKQPTQQQ

>member
-12 LLVLAVAAILVVPSF
+12 LLVLAVAAILIVPSF
-27 INWNGYKQ
+27 IDWNGYKA
-35 QIESEARKA
+35 QIESEARKQ
-44 TGRDLSIDGDI
+44 TGRNLSIDGDI

-88 LDVRVALMPLLSGK
+88 LDVRVALLPLLSGK

-112 PTILLEKLPDGRGNW
+112 PTILLEKLPDGHGNW
-127 QIAPVG
+127 
-133 EIAPAPSEAAH
+133 EIAPAGETAPSEGAH
-144 EGIGGGGLSLS
+144 EGIGSGGGLALS
-155 FDRVRIEN
+155 FDSVRIEN
-163 GTFIYRDVAAGSEQ
+163 GTFIYRDPAAGSEQ
-177 KLEALDSEIHVGS
+177 KLDALDSEIHIGS

-198 GTATYQGIKAR
+198 GSAAYQGIKAR
-209 FEAGAGALSAGQP
+209 FEANAGALAAGQP
-222 ATVRLKLGLGA
+222 STVRLKLALGN
-233 PESVLEFSGT
+233 PESTLEFSG
-243 VATETEAGP
+243 VASTDGEAGP
-252 HLTGKLLAAGDDLG
+252 HLAGKLTAGGGDLS
-266 ALLNAVSPGAGS
+266 ALMNALSPGGGS
-278 SALTKQK
+278 NPLMKQK
-285 FSLSS
+285 FSLAT
-290 DIDAGAT
+290 DIDVGPE
-297 GGGAKNLT
+297 GGSAKNLI
-305 LVLGDQQATGE
+305 LALGDQQATGE
-316 ASVELGEMIK
+316 AAVALGEIIK
-326 AKLAMSL
+326 AKLTMSL
-333 PGLDLDKLL
+333 PRLDLDKLL
-342 ALAAPAPGAQ
+342 AAVPPPPAGDQSQAQAP
-352 TPAAVPQTE
+352 VPQTR
-361 AKPPSF
+361 PPSF
-367 ALPQNILADIDLGIE
+367 SLPQNILADIDLGIE

-403 ELSLTRFNASLPGG
+403 EVSVTRFNASLPGG
-417 SDVALAGKLATV
+417 SDVALAGKLAAV

-453 KVTIPDMPP
+453 KVAMPAMPP

-473 VTATPNQLQIAEM
+473 VTATPSQLQIAEM

-492 SRVAGGI
+492 SRVAGGV
-499 VVALPTGDRK
+499 VVALPNAERK

-515 GLAIDKINLDA
+515 GLAIDQINLDA
-526 YLPSKPAGAA
+526 YLPAAGAA
-536 GTTQPAT
+536 DTTQPATAQPSTTQPAT
-543 TQPSATGATQTAGAG
+543 TGTAQTADAT
-558 KETGSGG
+558 KPKPSGG

-631 NLATEPTLDS
+631 DLATEPTLDS

-653 LQFAGMENPPQKLGK
+653 LQFIGMANPPQKLGK
-668 LAFTGKLSG
+668 LAFTGKLSSG
-677 GRQQVAYDIAF
+677 GQQITYDIAF
-688 DIAGIGANGKA
+688 DVAGIGANGKA
-699 KGTASGLGAGIPKI
+699 TGTASGLGAGIPKI

-722 NAGPLLEMAGLAGAS
+722 NAGPLLEMAGIAGAS
-737 GAKLGQLDFSGT
+737 NAKLGQLDFSGT
-749 AKSGEDQVTYNA
+749 AKSGDDQITYNA
-761 SLSLAGIAGKGSFD
+761 ALALAGIVAKGTFN

-780 LTGTPHVDTQ
+780 LAGTPYVDTQ
-790 IDLSADKPAPL
+790 MDLSADKPAAL

-812 AKLGALAIRGTLKG
+812 AKLGALAIKGTLKG

-842 SATLQGGIKAMATP
+842 SATLQGGVKPMATP

-874 SAFAPNA
+874 AAFAPGA
-881 APGNASLGPLS
+881 APGNNSLGPLS

-898 GTTENAKV
+898 GTTENARV
-906 TDLALKMGPS
+906 TDLSLKMGAS
-916 DLAGTVE
+916 DLAGTAE
-923 YAAPQGGRPMLTA
+923 YAAPPGGRPMLTA

-948 VPAPKGGDSKK
+948 VPASTGSSNSKK
-959 NAPAGERWSKE
+959 NTPAGDRWSKE
-970 PLDLSALDG
+970 PLDLSALDSM
-979 LDADVTAKAQHF
+979 DADVTAKAQHF
-991 VMNETKIDNLD
+991 VMNDTKIDNLD
-1002 THMTLKDGTLT
+1002 AHVVLKNGTLV
-1013 IDKFTGNTYGGAV
+1013 IDKFTGNTFGGAV
-1026 DLAGTLASRGTPT
+1026 DLAGTLAGHGTPT
-1039 FQGRLSGTN
+1039 FPGRLAGTN
-1048 LSSSQLMGAGLLA
+1048 LSSSQLMGTGLLA

-1068 TVTTDLNAAGAS
+1068 SVTTDLNAAGAS
-1080 MAELVSN
+1080 MNELINS

-1106 QVGSIGLNLLG
+1106 QVGSVGLNLLG
-1117 SLAQQKLGAAGT
+1117 SLAQQKLGGVGT
-1129 QIQGLTQI
+1129 QFQGLTQV

-1158 RNGKV
+1158 RDGKV

-1186 AWTLDLL
+1186 DWTIDFL
-1193 ATIFRAPDLNQPY
+1193 ATVFRAPDLNQPFM
-1206 LQLNLNGLLDSPNT
+1206 QLNLNGLLDSPNT
-1220 KFKGFQGTNA
+1220 KFKAFQGTNA

-1243 PSGTGTN
+1243 PSGTGNNT
-1250 GTQKPTGIWQ
+1250 KPSNIWQ

-1266 LGTGQSGG
+1266 LGTGGSGG

-1279 TPAPVPSVNIPGVT
+1279 TPAAVPN
-1293 VPESAT
+1293 
-1299 TTAPTGNEP
+1299 GNEP
-1308 GAAGVTTAPETTAP
+1308 GAGGVNAAPVTSAP
-1322 AITAPATTIPETT
+1322 PA
-1335 APAITA
+1335 
-1341 PETTAPATTIPETA
+1341 TA
-1355 APATTGPA
+1355 AP
-1363 TTIPE
+1363 
-1368 TTAPATTA
+1368 
-1376 PVTTQPDTTTPPAA
+1376 PVTNTPPA
-1390 NGSST
+1390 NDNSSA
-1395 TEPGAAGATGA
+1395 EPGAAGATGT
-1406 PAATETAPAQPD
+1406 PTVTDPPPAQPD
-1418 TTTEEPAGEPG
+1418 STTEEPSSEPG
-1429 AGGVDG
+1429 AGGIG
-1435 TGGSSPNNL
+1435 GGSP
-1444 QPSQQSNPINQ
+1444 
-1455 LLQGILQQPSQQQ
+1455 